1 MFRDRID
8 AGVKLAA
15 KLQKYREESGVVI
28 AIPRG
33 GVPVAYAV
41 ARELNLPLEIILTK
55 KIGHPSNKEY
65 AIGAASLTDY
75 FVIPHPGITDQ
86 YIQEELKEIRARLR
100 QMQERYSHDY
110 MPADIKD
117 KIVILID
124 DGIATGNTILATI
137 KVLNKGNPAKIIV
150 ATPVASQSAVD
161 KLVSEVD
168 EVVVVLIPKEFYG
181 VGAFYQDFDQV
192 SDQEVQNYLENL
204 REFRPTG

>member
-15 KLQKYREESGVVI
+15 KLQKYREESGVVL

-65 AIGAASLTDY
+65 AIGAVSLTDY

-110 MPADIKD
+110 TPADIKD